1 MASGLTPYYLLQPA
15 FTGGEISAEV
25 ANRVDLDKYQFAV
38 LQAYNCLIKPH
49 GPIYRRPGMKYMA
62 RTKYSDKACILVPF
76 NGADSTDYL
85 LEIGEKYIRV
95 HKNGLYIN
103 IEVMTPYTADML
115 QDLRFVQSADTM
127 FIASGKYPVKQLARY
142 SDTDWRFADFEITDM
157 YFDESASLENYS
169 GISYTVPGSY
179 IFQPTVTGEYQI
191 DISGAGGGGGG
202 AVKYTRH
209 LEHSTRTVYV
219 GGGKGGNGERIIKTL
234 TLNKETS
241 YTITVGGGGAAGSNR
256 DIGLNYAEGSAP
268 SGSNGAS
275 SAAFDMIAKG
285 GGGGIGGARVKYYD
299 SNIESTTVKSVHG
312 ADGTSYGNGANG
324 GNGGRGATGLL
335 HPNPSG
341 PAQPTAGANGW
352 VKILYTGNKELT
364 PSGTQG
370 DITLRSNK
378 NIFASSK
385 PGAYIK
391 LKQEIASK
399 TVSTSNGT
407 TERVR
412 VGENWKVISHGTWS
426 GSFTVEKSDDGESWR
441 EYRKYTSKDD
451 YNPSESGSVTEPVFL
466 RAVCTI
472 TSGTCTVDLTAM
484 AYNAEGVVKLTEI
497 TSDSTAK
504 AHVEKELGSTDM
516 TTNFLWGAWSE
527 EFGYPQTLCFFQDR
541 LCFGGTKKQPYMV
554 WMSRTGDYGNFSVEK
569 ASGTVTDDSAVALA
583 FVSRKQFKILH
594 LIASTDLIVLTA
606 GNEWTVSG
614 SDTVTP
620 SKAVPKMQTTRGCST
635 VEPLMIGGRIVFVQG
650 RGSTVRDMAYSYET
664 DSYGGNDL
672 TLLAKHI
679 IENVQIVDSAY
690 KQEPDSTIYFV
701 RSDGTMACL
710 SYIMEQKV
718 YAWSTIETQGKIEA
732 VAAVQEGDE
741 DIIYLVVKR
750 EINGVTVR
758 NIEYLAKNPANS
770 NNPDDY
776 IMLDNAIEYRTAEKS
791 SGETEIDAAE
801 LAGEKV
807 TAIGD
812 GRMYSGLTVSQD
824 GTVTL
829 PAAVQHAFI
838 GLPYRSIVELP
849 NVEIRTGDGTMQGR
863 KKQISNCIL
872 RLSNS
877 LGGMVGPDI
886 NTMDLMNFDEQNA
899 VSDIKLFTGDK
910 YMTLPIG
917 GFNNE
922 GRVIIVTDEPYP
934 FNLMAVVREVSFG
947 G

>member
-25 ANRVDLDKYQFAV
+25 ANRVDLDKYQLAV

-127 FIASGKYPVKQLARY
+127 FIASSKYPVKQLARY

-157 YFDESASLENYS
+157 YFDESTSLENYS
-169 GISYTVPGSY
+169 GISYIVPGTY
-179 IFQPTVTGEYQI
+179 QFQPTVTGEYQI
-191 DISGAGGGGGG
+191 DIAGAGGGGGG
-202 AVKYTRH
+202 AVTWIRH
-209 LEHSTRTVYV
+209 GEHQVYNSAA
-219 GGGKGGNGERIIKTL
+219 KGGDGGSGERIIKTL
-234 TLNKETS
+234 TLTKGTS
-241 YTITVGGGGAAGSNR
+241 YTITVGGGGSGGAYAYSAGNYEDTTATSGTKGADSTACGLTGRGGGAGGAASRRYGKDGYYSNAGTQGITYGEGGGAAG
-256 DIGLNYAEGSAP
+256 
-268 SGSNGAS
+268 GAGGTR
-275 SAAFDMIAKG
+275 KG
-285 GGGGIGGARVKYYD
+285 GV
-299 SNIESTTVKSVHG
+299 
-312 ADGTSYGNGANG
+312 
-324 GNGGRGATGLL
+324 
-335 HPNPSG
+335 SG
-341 PAQPTAGANGW
+341 KAGANGW

-364 PSGTQG
+364 PSGTTG
-370 DITLRSNK
+370 DITLTSNK
-378 NIFASSK
+378 NIFTSSK

-426 GSFTVEKSDDGESWR
+426 GSFAIEKSDDGESWR

-466 RAVCTI
+466 RAICTI

-484 AYNAEGVVKLTEI
+484 AYNAEGVVKITEI

-504 AHVEKELGSTDM
+504 AHVEKELGSADM

-664 DSYGGNDL
+664 DSYDGNDL

-741 DIIYLVVKR
+741 DIIYLVVQR

-758 NIEYLAKNPANS
+758 NIEYLAKNPAKS

-776 IMLDNAIEYRTAEKS
+776 IMLDNAIEYSTAEKS

-807 TAIGD
+807 TVIGD

-849 NVEIRTGDGTMQGR
+849 NVEIKTGDGTMQGR

-910 YMTLPIG
+910 HMTLPIG

-934 FNLMAVVREVSFG
+934 FNLLAVVREVSFG

>member
-76 NGADSTDYL
+76 NGADNTDYL

-157 YFDESASLENYS
+157 YFDESTTLANYS
-169 GISYTVPGSY
+169 GISYTVPGTY
-179 IFQPTVTGEYQI
+179 QFQPTVTGEYQI
-191 DISGAGGGGGG
+191 DIAGAGGGGGG
-202 AVKYTRH
+202 GVRYSKPR
-209 LEHSTRTVYV
+209 EHGHNYYCV
-219 GGGKGGNGERIIKTL
+219 GGGTGGSGERIINTVTL
-234 TLNKETS
+234 TKGTS
-241 YTITVGGGGAAGSNR
+241 YTIIVGSGGAGGGGTGSY
-256 DIGLNYAEGSAP
+256 GTA
-268 SGSNGAS
+268 SNGGNGGNSTACGLTGRGGTGGS
-275 SAAFDMIAKG
+275 GGSRVSIDGSYESTRGVQGTTYGA
-285 GGGGIGGARVKYYD
+285 GGGGIGGVAGTKYKD
-299 SNIESTTVKSVHG
+299 NAGKAG
-312 ADGTSYGNGANG
+312 ADGWA
-324 GNGGRGATGLL
+324 
-335 HPNPSG
+335 
-341 PAQPTAGANGW
+341 
-352 VKILYTGNKELT
+352 KILYTGNKELT
-364 PSGTQG
+364 PSGTTG
-370 DITLRSNK
+370 DITLTSNK
-378 NIFASSK
+378 NIFAGSK
-385 PGAYIK
+385 AGAYIK

-426 GSFTVEKSDDGESWR
+426 GSFTIEKSDDGESWK
-441 EYRKYTSKDD
+441 EYRKYTSGND

-701 RSDGTMACL
+701 RSDGSMACL

-758 NIEYLAKNPANS
+758 NIEYLAKNPAKS

-776 IMLDNAIEYRTAEKS
+776 IMLDNAIEYSTAEKS

-807 TAIGD
+807 TVIGD
-812 GRMYSGLTVSQD
+812 GRMYSGLAVSQD

-849 NVEIRTGDGTMQGR
+849 NVEIKTGDGTMQGR

-910 YMTLPIG
+910 HMTLPIG

-922 GRVIIVTDEPYP
+922 GKVIIVTDEPYP
-934 FNLMAVVREVSFG
+934 FNLLAVVREVSFG

>member
-85 LEIGEKYIRV
+85 LELGEKYIRV

-157 YFDESASLENYS
+157 YFDESTSLENYS
-169 GISYTVPGSY
+169 GISYTVPGTY
-179 IFQPTVTGEYQI
+179 NFQPTVTGEYQI
-191 DISGAGGGGGG
+191 DIAGAGGGGGG
-202 AVKYTRH
+202 GVKYSKPR
-209 LEHSTRTVYV
+209 EHGHTYYCV
-219 GGGKGGNGERIIKTL
+219 GGGAGGNGERIIKTV
-234 TLNKETS
+234 TLDKGTS
-241 YTITVGGGGAAGSNR
+241 YTITVGSGGGGGGGTGSY
-256 DIGLNYAEGSAP
+256 GT
-268 SGSNGAS
+268 AS
-275 SAAFDMIAKG
+275 SGGNGGNSTACGFTGRGGGGGGGGSRESIDGSYENTRGLQGTTYGA
-285 GGGGIGGARVKYYD
+285 GGGGIGGVAGTKYKD
-299 SNIESTTVKSVHG
+299 NAGK
-312 ADGTSYGNGANG
+312 
-324 GNGGRGATGLL
+324 
-335 HPNPSG
+335 
-341 PAQPTAGANGW
+341 AGANGW

-370 DITLRSNK
+370 DITLTSNK
-378 NIFASSK
+378 NIFVSSK

-426 GSFTVEKSDDGESWR
+426 GSFAIEKSDDGESWK

-472 TSGTCTVDLTAM
+472 SSGTCTVDLTAM

-701 RSDGTMACL
+701 RSDGSMACL

-758 NIEYLAKNPANS
+758 NIEYLAKNPAKS

-776 IMLDNAIEYRTAEKS
+776 IMLDNAIEYSTAEKS

-807 TAIGD
+807 TVIGD

-849 NVEIRTGDGTMQGR
+849 NVEIKTGDGTMQGR

-934 FNLMAVVREVSFG
+934 FNLLAVVREVSFG

>member
-62 RTKYSDKACILVPF
+62 RTKYNDKACILVPF
-76 NGADSTDYL
+76 NGADNTDYL

-157 YFDESASLENYS
+157 YFDESATLENYS
-169 GISYTVPGSY
+169 GISYTSPGTY
-179 IFQPTVTGEYQI
+179 QFQPTVTGEYQI
-191 DISGAGGGGGG
+191 DISGGGGGGG
-202 AVKYTRH
+202 GDVTYSRH
-209 LEHSTRTVYV
+209 GEHQTYHYRIK
-219 GGGKGGNGERIIKTL
+219 GGNGGNGERIVKTL

-241 YTITVGGGGAAGSNR
+241 YKISVGGGGGKGAAKSLGYGGST
-256 DIGLNYAEGSAP
+256 GA
-268 SGSNGAS
+268 AS
-275 SAAFDMIAKG
+275 SGTDGSISTAFDFVAKG
-285 GGGGIGGARVKYYD
+285 GGGGKGAARVEYYD
-299 SNIESTTVKSVHG
+299 SDIESTTTKGVPG
-312 ADGTSYGNGANG
+312 ADGTSYGNGAA
-324 GNGGRGATGLL
+324 GGRGGQGKTGRWD
-335 HPNPSG
+335 STKYQ
-341 PAQPTAGANGW
+341 APTDGASGW
-352 VKILYTGNKELT
+352 VKIAYIGNSELT
-364 PSGTQG
+364 PSGTTG
-370 DITLRSNK
+370 DINLKSNK
-378 NIFASSK
+378 NIFATSK

-391 LKQEIASK
+391 LKQEIASA

-412 VGENWKVISHGTWS
+412 VGEIWKVISHGTWS
-426 GSFTVEKSDDGESWR
+426 GSLTIQKSEDGETWK
-441 EYRKYTSKDD
+441 EYRKYTAKDD

-472 TSGTCTVDLTAM
+472 TSGTCTADLTAM
-484 AYNAEGVVKLTEI
+484 AYNAEGVVKITEV
-497 TSDSTAK
+497 TSASTAK

-620 SKAVPKMQTTRGCST
+620 SKAVPKMQTTRGCSA

-758 NIEYLAKNPANS
+758 NIEYLAKNPAKS

-776 IMLDNAIEYRTAEKS
+776 IMLDNAIEYSTAEKS

-807 TAIGD
+807 TVIGD

-849 NVEIRTGDGTMQGR
+849 NVEIKTGDGTMQGR
-863 KKQISNCIL
+863 RKQISNCIM

-886 NTMDLMNFDEQNA
+886 NTLDLMNFDEQNA

-910 YMTLPIG
+910 HMTLPIG

-934 FNLMAVVREVSFG
+934 FNLLAVVREVSFG

>member
-25 ANRVDLDKYQFAV
+25 ANRVDLDKYQLAV

-49 GPIYRRPGMKYMA
+49 GPIYRRPGMKYMV

-103 IEVMTPYTADML
+103 IEVVTPYTADML

-142 SDTDWRFADFEITDM
+142 SDADWRFADFEITDM
-157 YFDESASLENYS
+157 YFDESTTLENYS

-179 IFQPTVTGEYQI
+179 NFQPTVTGEYQI
-191 DISGAGGGGGG
+191 DIAGAGGGGGG
-202 AVKYTRH
+202 GVKYSNPSNHGHR
-209 LEHSTRTVYV
+209 YYCV
-219 GGGKGGNGERIIKTL
+219 GGGAGGNGERIIKTV
-234 TLNKETS
+234 TLSKDTS
-241 YTITVGGGGAAGSNR
+241 YTITVGSGGGGGGGKGS
-256 DIGLNYAEGSAP
+256 
-268 SGSNGAS
+268 SGTAS
-275 SAAFDMIAKG
+275 SGGNGGNSTACGLVGRGGGGGGGGSRESSGGSYQGTKG
-285 GGGGIGGARVKYYD
+285 TQGATYGAGGGGIGGIAGTKYKD
-299 SNIESTTVKSVHG
+299 NAGKT
-312 ADGTSYGNGANG
+312 
-324 GNGGRGATGLL
+324 
-335 HPNPSG
+335 
-341 PAQPTAGANGW
+341 GANGW

-370 DITLRSNK
+370 DITLKSNK

-426 GSFTVEKSDDGESWR
+426 GSFAIEKSDDGESWK

-472 TSGTCTVDLTAM
+472 SSGTCTVDLTAM

-569 ASGTVTDDSAVALA
+569 ASGTVTDNSAVALA

-620 SKAVPKMQTTRGCST
+620 SKAVPKMQTTRGCSN

-732 VAAVQEGDE
+732 AAAVQEGDE
-741 DIIYLVVKR
+741 DIIYLVVQR
-750 EINGVTVR
+750 EINGAIVR
-758 NIEYLAKNPANS
+758 NIEYLAKNPAKS

-776 IMLDNAIEYRTAEKS
+776 IMLDNAIEYSTAEKS

-807 TAIGD
+807 AVIGD
-812 GRMYSGLTVSQD
+812 GRMYSGLTVNQD

-849 NVEIRTGDGTMQGR
+849 NVEIKTGDGTMQGR

-910 YMTLPIG
+910 HMTLPIG

-922 GRVIIVTDEPYP
+922 GRVIIVTDGPYP
-934 FNLMAVVREVSFG
+934 FNLLAVVREVSFG

>member
-76 NGADSTDYL
+76 NGADNTDYL

-103 IEVMTPYTADML
+103 IEVMTPYAADML

-157 YFDESASLENYS
+157 YFDESTTLENYS
-169 GISYTVPGSY
+169 GISYTSPGTY
-179 IFQPTVTGEYQI
+179 LFQPTVTGEYQI
-191 DISGAGGGGGG
+191 DMSGGGGGGGG
-202 AVKYTRH
+202 AAKYRKH
-209 LEHSTRTVYV
+209 SEHSSHLVYIR
-219 GGGKGGNGERIIKTL
+219 GGNGGNGERIIKTL

-241 YTITVGGGGAAGSNR
+241 YTISVGGGGAAGINASN
-256 DIGLNYAEGSAP
+256 SAP

-275 SAAFDMIAKG
+275 STAFDMIAKG
-285 GGGGIGGARVKYYD
+285 GGGGTGGSKGEP
-299 SNIESTTVKSVHG
+299 NTPGT
-312 ADGTSYGNGANG
+312 DGTSYGNGAAG
-324 GNGGRGATGLL
+324 GAGGYGKSVFG
-335 HPNPSG
+335 SSES
-341 PAQPTAGANGW
+341 QPTAGANGW

-378 NIFASSK
+378 KIFASSK

-426 GSFTVEKSDDGESWR
+426 GSFTVEKSDDGESWK

-741 DIIYLVVKR
+741 DIIYLVVQR

-758 NIEYLAKNPANS
+758 NIEYLAKNPAKS

-776 IMLDNAIEYRTAEKS
+776 IMLDNAIEYSTAEKS
-791 SGETEIDAAE
+791 SGKTEIDAAE

-807 TAIGD
+807 TVIGD

-849 NVEIRTGDGTMQGR
+849 NVEIKTGDGTMQGR

-886 NTMDLMNFDEQNA
+886 NTMDLMNFDEQNV
-899 VSDIKLFTGDK
+899 VSNIKLFTGDK

-934 FNLMAVVREVSFG
+934 FNLLAVVREVSFG

>member
-76 NGADSTDYL
+76 NGTDSTDYL

-157 YFDESASLENYS
+157 YFDESTSLENYS
-169 GISYTVPGSY
+169 GISYTVPGTY
-179 IFQPTVTGEYQI
+179 QFQPTVTGEYKI
-191 DISGAGGGGGG
+191 DIAGAGGGGGG
-202 AVKYTRH
+202 GVRYSKPSNH
-209 LEHSTRTVYV
+209 EHHYYCV
-219 GGGKGGNGERIIKTL
+219 GGGAGGNGERIIKTV
-234 TLNKETS
+234 TLSKDTS
-241 YTITVGGGGAAGSNR
+241 YTVTVGSGGAGGGGTGSY
-256 DIGLNYAEGSAP
+256 GTA
-268 SGSNGAS
+268 SNGGDGENSTACGLTGRGGTGGS
-275 SAAFDMIAKG
+275 GGSRVSIGGSYESTRGVQGTTYGA
-285 GGGGIGGARVKYYD
+285 GGGGIGGVAGTKYKD
-299 SNIESTTVKSVHG
+299 NVGKAG
-312 ADGTSYGNGANG
+312 ADGWA
-324 GNGGRGATGLL
+324 
-335 HPNPSG
+335 
-341 PAQPTAGANGW
+341 
-352 VKILYTGNKELT
+352 KILYTGNKELT
-364 PSGTQG
+364 PSGTTG
-370 DITLRSNK
+370 DITLTSNK
-378 NIFASSK
+378 NIFAGSK

-426 GSFTVEKSDDGESWR
+426 GSFAIEKSDDGESWK

-758 NIEYLAKNPANS
+758 NIEYLAKNPAKS

-776 IMLDNAIEYRTAEKS
+776 IMLDNAIEYSTAEKS

-807 TAIGD
+807 TVIGD

-824 GTVTL
+824 GAVTL

-910 YMTLPIG
+910 HMTLPIG

-934 FNLMAVVREVSFG
+934 FNLLAVVREVSFG

>member
-25 ANRVDLDKYQFAV
+25 ANRVDLDKYQLAV

-49 GPIYRRPGMKYMA
+49 GPIYRRPGMAYIS
-62 RTKYSDKACILVPF
+62 RTKHSDKKSIIVAF
-76 NGADSTDYL
+76 NGTGNEDYL
-85 LEIGEKYIRV
+85 LEIGYKYIRI
-95 HKNGLYIN
+95 HKNGVYLN
-103 IEVMTPYTADML
+103 IELITPFTESDL
-115 QDLRFVQSADTM
+115 PNLRFVQSADTM
-127 FIASGKYPVKQLARY
+127 FIASGTYPVKQLARY
-142 SDTDWRFADFEITDM
+142 SDIDWRFADFEITSM
-157 YFDESASLENYS
+157 YFDESSALESYN
-169 GISYTVPGSY
+169 GISYTSPGTY
-179 IFQPTVTGEYQI
+179 QFQPHVTGEYQI
-191 DISGAGGGGGG
+191 DMSGGGGGG
-202 AVKYTRH
+202 GGYLRGKRFA
-209 LEHSTRTVYV
+209 EHGIRYWGVP
-219 GGGKGGNGERIIKTL
+219 GGNGGNGERIVKTL
-234 TLNKETS
+234 TLRKETS
-241 YTITVGGGGAAGSNR
+241 YTISVGGGGAKGTSANIGS
-256 DIGLNYAEGSAP
+256 GSAGAA
-268 SGSNGAS
+268 SGGTDGS
-275 SAAFDMIAKG
+275 SSTAFSLVAKG
-285 GGGGIGGARVKYYD
+285 GGGGKGGARVEYYD
-299 SNIESTTVKSVHG
+299 SDIESTSVKSVPG
-312 ADGTSYGNGANG
+312 ADGTSYGNGAAG
-324 GNGGRGATGLL
+324 GQGGYKSSSYSTNYQEPTDGA
-335 HPNPSG
+335 S
-341 PAQPTAGANGW
+341 GW
-352 VKILYTGNKELT
+352 VKVAYNGNSELT
-364 PSGTQG
+364 PSGTTG

-378 NIFASSK
+378 NIFAASK
-385 PGAYIK
+385 PGCYIK
-391 LKQEIASK
+391 LKQEIPST

-412 VGENWKVISHGTWS
+412 VGENWKIISHGTWT
-426 GSFTVEKSDDGESWR
+426 GSLTIQKSEDGETWK
-441 EYRKYTSKDD
+441 EYRKYTAKDD

-466 RAVCTI
+466 RAVCAI
-472 TSGTCTVDLTAM
+472 TSGTCTADLTAM
-484 AYNAEGVVKLTEI
+484 AYNAEGVVKVTKV
-497 TSDSTAK
+497 TSASTAN

-516 TTNFLWGAWSE
+516 TTNFSWGAWSE
-527 EFGYPQTLCFFQDR
+527 EFGYPRTICFFQDR

-569 ASGTVTDDSAVALA
+569 ANGTVTDDSAVALA

-620 SKAVPKMQTTRGCST
+620 TKAVPKMQTTRGCSN

-679 IENVQIVDSAY
+679 IENVQIVDSTY

-718 YAWSTIETQGKIEA
+718 YAWSTIETRGKIEA
-732 VAAVQEGDE
+732 AVAVQEGDE
-741 DIIYLVVKR
+741 DAIYIVVKR
-750 EINGVTVR
+750 TINGQEVR
-758 NIEYLAKNPANS
+758 NIERLAKNPAKSNS
-770 NNPDDY
+770 PDDY
-776 IMLDNAIEYRTAEKS
+776 IMLDNAIEFATTEKA
-791 SGETEIDAAE
+791 GGVTEIEAPE
-801 LAGEKV
+801 LAGEEV
-807 TAIGD
+807 TVMGD
-812 GRMYSGLTVSQD
+812 GRAYSKLTVSKD
-824 GTVTL
+824 GVLTL

-838 GLPYRSIVELP
+838 GLPYKSIMELP
-849 NVEIRTGDGTMQGR
+849 NVEIKTGDGTMQGR

-910 YMTLPIG
+910 HMTLPIG

-934 FNLMAVVREVSFG
+934 FNLLAVVREVSFG

>member
-25 ANRVDLDKYQFAV
+25 ANRVDLDKYQLAV

-76 NGADSTDYL
+76 NGADNTDYL

-103 IEVMTPYTADML
+103 IEVVTPYTADML

-157 YFDESASLENYS
+157 YFDESTSLENYS
-169 GISYTVPGSY
+169 GISYTVPGTY
-179 IFQPTVTGEYQI
+179 QFQPTVTGEYQI
-191 DISGAGGGGGG
+191 DIAGAGGGGGG
-202 AVKYTRH
+202 GVRYSKPSNHGHHY
-209 LEHSTRTVYV
+209 YCV
-219 GGGKGGNGERIIKTL
+219 GGGAGGNGERIIKTV
-234 TLNKETS
+234 TLSKDTS
-241 YTITVGGGGAAGSNR
+241 YTVTVGSGGAGGSGKGSYGTAFSGGNGGNSTACGLVGRGGGGGGGGSR
-256 DIGLNYAEGSAP
+256 ESSGGSYQ
-268 SGSNGAS
+268 GTKGTQGATYG
-275 SAAFDMIAKG
+275 A
-285 GGGGIGGARVKYYD
+285 GGGGIGGIAGTKYKDD
-299 SNIESTTVKSVHG
+299 SGK
-312 ADGTSYGNGANG
+312 
-324 GNGGRGATGLL
+324 
-335 HPNPSG
+335 
-341 PAQPTAGANGW
+341 AGANGW

-370 DITLRSNK
+370 DITLTSNK

-426 GSFTVEKSDDGESWR
+426 GSFAIEKSDDGESWK

-472 TSGTCTVDLTAM
+472 SSGTCTVDLTAM

-504 AHVEKELGSTDM
+504 AHVEKELGSTDV

-620 SKAVPKMQTTRGCST
+620 SKAVPKMQTTRGCSN

-758 NIEYLAKNPANS
+758 NIEYLAKNPAKS

-776 IMLDNAIEYRTAEKS
+776 IMLDNAIEYSTAEKS

-807 TAIGD
+807 TVIGD

-849 NVEIRTGDGTMQGR
+849 NVEIKTGDGTMQGR

-910 YMTLPIG
+910 HMTLPIG

-934 FNLMAVVREVSFG
+934 FNLLAVVREVSFG

>member
-25 ANRVDLDKYQFAV
+25 ANRVDLDKYQLAV

-49 GPIYRRPGMKYMA
+49 GPIYRRPGMKYMV

-115 QDLRFVQSADTM
+115 QDLRFVQSADIM

-142 SDTDWRFADFEITDM
+142 SDADWRFADFEITDM
-157 YFDESASLENYS
+157 YFDESTSLENYS
-169 GISYTVPGSY
+169 GISYTVPGTY
-179 IFQPTVTGEYQI
+179 NFQPTVTGEYQI
-191 DISGAGGGGGG
+191 DIAGAGGGGGG
-202 AVKYTRH
+202 GVKYSKPR
-209 LEHSTRTVYV
+209 EHGYSRYCV
-219 GGGKGGNGERIIKTL
+219 GGGAGGNGERIIKTV
-234 TLNKETS
+234 TLSKDTS
-241 YTITVGGGGAAGSNR
+241 YTVTVGSGGAGGSGKGDYGTASSGGNGGNSTACGLIGRGGTGGGGGSR
-256 DIGLNYAEGSAP
+256 EAIDGNYQNTKGTQ
-268 SGSNGAS
+268 GATYG
-275 SAAFDMIAKG
+275 A
-285 GGGGIGGARVKYYD
+285 GGGGIGGIAG
-299 SNIESTTVKSVHG
+299 TTYKDNAG
-312 ADGTSYGNGANG
+312 K
-324 GNGGRGATGLL
+324 
-335 HPNPSG
+335 
-341 PAQPTAGANGW
+341 AGANGW
-352 VKILYTGNKELT
+352 VKILYAGNKELT

-370 DITLRSNK
+370 DITLTSNK

-385 PGAYIK
+385 PGTYIK

-426 GSFTVEKSDDGESWR
+426 GSFAIEKSDDGESWK

-516 TTNFLWGAWSE
+516 TTNFLWGVWSE

-701 RSDGTMACL
+701 RSDGSMACL

-741 DIIYLVVKR
+741 DIIYLVVQR

-758 NIEYLAKNPANS
+758 NIEYLAKNPAKS

-776 IMLDNAIEYRTAEKS
+776 IMLDNAIEYSTAEKS

-807 TAIGD
+807 TVIGD

-849 NVEIRTGDGTMQGR
+849 NVEIKTGDGTMQGR

-910 YMTLPIG
+910 HMTLPIG

-934 FNLMAVVREVSFG
+934 FNLLAVVREVSFG

>member
-103 IEVMTPYTADML
+103 IEVVTPYTADML

-142 SDTDWRFADFEITDM
+142 SDADWRFADFEITDM
-157 YFDESASLENYS
+157 YFDESTTLENYS

-179 IFQPTVTGEYQI
+179 NFQPTVTGEYQI
-191 DISGAGGGGGG
+191 DIAGAGGGGGG
-202 AVKYTRH
+202 
-209 LEHSTRTVYV
+209 
-219 GGGKGGNGERIIKTL
+219 GGSRESSGGSYQGTKGTQ
-234 TLNKETS
+234 
-241 YTITVGGGGAAGSNR
+241 GAT
-256 DIGLNYAEGSAP
+256 Y
-268 SGSNGAS
+268 GA
-275 SAAFDMIAKG
+275 
-285 GGGGIGGARVKYYD
+285 GGGGIGGIAGTKYKD
-299 SNIESTTVKSVHG
+299 NAGKT
-312 ADGTSYGNGANG
+312 
-324 GNGGRGATGLL
+324 
-335 HPNPSG
+335 
-341 PAQPTAGANGW
+341 GANGW

-370 DITLRSNK
+370 DITLTSNK

-426 GSFTVEKSDDGESWR
+426 GSFAIEKSDDGESWK

-472 TSGTCTVDLTAM
+472 SSGTCTVDLTAM

-620 SKAVPKMQTTRGCST
+620 SKAVPKMQTTRGCSA

-690 KQEPDSTIYFV
+690 KQELDSTIYFV
-701 RSDGTMACL
+701 RSDGSMACL

-741 DIIYLVVKR
+741 DIIYLVVQR

-758 NIEYLAKNPANS
+758 NIEYLAKNPAKS

-776 IMLDNAIEYRTAEKS
+776 IMLDNAIEYSTAEKS

-807 TAIGD
+807 TVIGD
-812 GRMYSGLTVSQD
+812 GRMYSGLTVSKD

-829 PAAVQHAFI
+829 PAAVKHAFI

-849 NVEIRTGDGTMQGR
+849 NVEIKTGAGTMQGR

-934 FNLMAVVREVSFG
+934 FNLLAVVREVSFG

>member
-25 ANRVDLDKYQFAV
+25 ANRVDLDKYQLAV

-49 GPIYRRPGMKYMA
+49 GPIYRRPGMKYMV

-103 IEVMTPYTADML
+103 IEVMTPYAADML

-142 SDTDWRFADFEITDM
+142 SETDWRFSDFEITDM
-157 YFDESASLENYS
+157 YFDESNSLENYS
-169 GISYTVPGSY
+169 GISYTSPGTY
-179 IFQPTVTGEYQI
+179 LFQPTVTGEYQI
-191 DISGAGGGGGG
+191 DIAGGGGGG
-202 AVKYTRH
+202 GGAAKYRKKMG
-209 LEHSTRTVYV
+209 EHSVYIN
-219 GGGKGGNGERIIKTL
+219 GGNGGNGGRIIKTL

-241 YTITVGGGGAAGSNR
+241 YTITVGSGGAAGSNAS
-256 DIGLNYAEGSAP
+256 NSAP
-268 SGSNGAS
+268 SGSNGVS
-275 SAAFDMIAKG
+275 STAFDMIAKG
-285 GGGGIGGARVKYYD
+285 GDGGTGGRKGEP
-299 SNIESTTVKSVHG
+299 NTPGT
-312 ADGTSYGNGANG
+312 DGTSYGNGANG
-324 GNGGRGATGLL
+324 GAGGYGKSLFGSSET
-335 HPNPSG
+335 
-341 PAQPTAGANGW
+341 QPTAGANGW
-352 VKILYTGNKELT
+352 VKILYAGNKELT

-370 DITLRSNK
+370 DITLTSNK
-378 NIFASSK
+378 NIFVSSK
-385 PGAYIK
+385 PGACIK

-426 GSFTVEKSDDGESWR
+426 GSFAIEKSDDGESWK

-472 TSGTCTVDLTAM
+472 SSGTCTVDLTAM

-741 DIIYLVVKR
+741 DIIYLVVQR

-758 NIEYLAKNPANS
+758 NIEYLAKNPAKS

-776 IMLDNAIEYRTAEKS
+776 IMLDNAIEYSTAEKS

-807 TAIGD
+807 TVIGD

-849 NVEIRTGDGTMQGR
+849 NVEIKTGDGTMQGR

-886 NTMDLMNFDEQNA
+886 NTMDLMNFDEQDA

-910 YMTLPIG
+910 HMTLPIG

-934 FNLMAVVREVSFG
+934 FNLLAVVREVSFG

>member
-25 ANRVDLDKYQFAV
+25 ANRVDLDKYQLAV

-62 RTKYSDKACILVPF
+62 RTKYNDKACILVPF
-76 NGADSTDYL
+76 NGADNTDYL

-157 YFDESASLENYS
+157 YFDESTTLENYS

-179 IFQPTVTGEYQI
+179 NFQPTVTGEYQI
-191 DISGAGGGGGG
+191 DIAGAGGGGGG
-202 AVKYTRH
+202 AVTWSRH
-209 LEHSTRTVYV
+209 GAHKVYNYAA
-219 GGGKGGNGERIIKTL
+219 KGGDGGSGERIIKTL
-234 TLNKETS
+234 TLTKGTS
-241 YTITVGGGGAAGSNR
+241 YTITVGSGGGGGAYAHSADNYEDTTATSGTKGADSTACGLTGRGGGAGGAASRMYGKDGYYSNVGTQGVIYGAGGGAAG
-256 DIGLNYAEGSAP
+256 
-268 SGSNGAS
+268 GA
-275 SAAFDMIAKG
+275 
-285 GGGGIGGARVKYYD
+285 GGIKG
-299 SNIESTTVKSVHG
+299 SP
-312 ADGTSYGNGANG
+312 NGK
-324 GNGGRGATGLL
+324 
-335 HPNPSG
+335 
-341 PAQPTAGANGW
+341 AGANGW

-370 DITLRSNK
+370 DITLTSNK

-399 TVSTSNGT
+399 TVSASNGT

-412 VGENWKVISHGTWS
+412 VGENWKVISHGTWE
-426 GSFTVEKSDDGESWR
+426 GSFTIEKSDDGESWK
-441 EYRKYTSKDD
+441 EYRKYTSKSD

-758 NIEYLAKNPANS
+758 NIEYLAKNPAKS

-776 IMLDNAIEYRTAEKS
+776 IMLDNAIEYSTAEKS

-801 LAGEKV
+801 LTGEKV
-807 TAIGD
+807 TVIGD

-899 VSDIKLFTGDK
+899 VSDVKLFTGDK
-910 YMTLPIG
+910 HMTLPIG

-934 FNLMAVVREVSFG
+934 FNLLAVVREVSFG

>member
-62 RTKYSDKACILVPF
+62 RTKYNDKACILVPF

-157 YFDESASLENYS
+157 YFDEQNSLESYS
-169 GISYTVPGSY
+169 GISYTSPGTY
-179 IFQPTVTGEYQI
+179 QFQPTVTGEYQI
-191 DISGAGGGGGG
+191 DISGGGGGGGG
-202 AVKYTRH
+202 AAKYRVKSG
-209 LEHSTRTVYV
+209 EHSSRLIYIT
-219 GGGKGGNGERIIKTL
+219 GGKGGNGERIIKTL

-241 YTITVGGGGAAGSNR
+241 YTISVGGGGAAGSN
-256 DIGLNYAEGSAP
+256 GGNSAP

-275 SAAFDMIAKG
+275 SAAFGMIAKG
-285 GGGGIGGARVKYYD
+285 GGGGTGGRKGEP
-299 SNIESTTVKSVHG
+299 NTP
-312 ADGTSYGNGANG
+312 DGTSYGNGANG
-324 GNGGRGATGLL
+324 GAGGYGKSFLGSSET
-335 HPNPSG
+335 
-341 PAQPTAGANGW
+341 QPTAGANGW

-370 DITLRSNK
+370 DITLTSNK

-385 PGAYIK
+385 PGTYIK

-426 GSFTVEKSDDGESWR
+426 GSFAIEKSDDGESWK

-472 TSGTCTVDLTAM
+472 SSGTCTVDLTAM

-497 TSDSTAK
+497 ASDSTAK

-569 ASGTVTDDSAVALA
+569 ASGNVTDDSAVALA

-758 NIEYLAKNPANS
+758 NIEYLAKNPAKS

-776 IMLDNAIEYRTAEKS
+776 IMLDNAIEYSTAEKS

-807 TAIGD
+807 TVIGD

-849 NVEIRTGDGTMQGR
+849 NVEIKTGDGTMQGR

-934 FNLMAVVREVSFG
+934 FNLLAVVREVSFG

>member
-25 ANRVDLDKYQFAV
+25 ANRVDLDKYQLAV

-76 NGADSTDYL
+76 NGADNTDYL

-103 IEVMTPYTADML
+103 IEVVTPYTADML

-157 YFDESASLENYS
+157 YFDESTSLESYS
-169 GISYTVPGSY
+169 GISYTAPGSY
-179 IFQPTVTGEYQI
+179 TFQPTVTGEYQI
-191 DISGAGGGGGG
+191 DISGGGGGGGG
-202 AVKYTRH
+202 AAKYRVKSG
-209 LEHSTRTVYV
+209 EHSSHLISIK
-219 GGGKGGNGERIIKTL
+219 GGNGGNGERIIKTL

-241 YTITVGGGGAAGSNR
+241 YTISVGGGGAAGSN
-256 DIGLNYAEGSAP
+256 GGNSAP

-275 SAAFDMIAKG
+275 STAFDMIAKG
-285 GGGGIGGARVKYYD
+285 GGGGTGGRKGEP
-299 SNIESTTVKSVHG
+299 NTP
-312 ADGTSYGNGANG
+312 DGTSYGNGANG
-324 GNGGRGATGLL
+324 GAGGYGKSFLGSSET
-335 HPNPSG
+335 
-341 PAQPTAGANGW
+341 QPTAGANGW

-370 DITLRSNK
+370 DITLTSNK

-426 GSFTVEKSDDGESWR
+426 GSFAIEKSDDGESWK
-441 EYRKYTSKDD
+441 EYRKYTSKSD

-472 TSGTCTVDLTAM
+472 SSGTCTVDLTAM

-758 NIEYLAKNPANS
+758 NIEYLAKNPAKS

-776 IMLDNAIEYRTAEKS
+776 IMLDNAIEYSTAEKS
-791 SGETEIDAAE
+791 SGATEIDVAE
-801 LAGEKV
+801 LVGEKV
-807 TAIGD
+807 AVIGD
-812 GRMYSGLTVSQD
+812 GRVYSGLTVSQD

-849 NVEIRTGDGTMQGR
+849 NVEIKTGDGTMQGR

-934 FNLMAVVREVSFG
+934 FNLLAVVREVSFG

>member
-25 ANRVDLDKYQFAV
+25 ANRVDLDKYQLAV

-49 GPIYRRPGMKYMA
+49 GPIYRRPGMKYMV

-115 QDLRFVQSADTM
+115 QDLRFVQSADIM

-157 YFDESASLENYS
+157 YFDESNSLESYS
-169 GISYTVPGSY
+169 GISYTSPGTY
-179 IFQPTVTGEYQI
+179 LFQPTVTGEYQI
-191 DISGAGGGGGG
+191 DIAGGGGGG
-202 AVKYTRH
+202 GGAAKYRKKMG
-209 LEHSTRTVYV
+209 EHSSRTVYIN
-219 GGGKGGNGERIIKTL
+219 GGNGGNGGRIIKTL

-241 YTITVGGGGAAGSNR
+241 YTITVGSGGAAGSNAS
-256 DIGLNYAEGSAP
+256 NSAP
-268 SGSNGAS
+268 SGSNGVS
-275 SAAFDMIAKG
+275 STAFDMIAKG
-285 GGGGIGGARVKYYD
+285 GDGGTGGRKGEP
-299 SNIESTTVKSVHG
+299 NTPGT
-312 ADGTSYGNGANG
+312 DGTSYGNGANG
-324 GNGGRGATGLL
+324 GAGGYGKSLFDGSET
-335 HPNPSG
+335 
-341 PAQPTAGANGW
+341 QPTAGANGW
-352 VKILYTGNKELT
+352 VKILYAGNKELT

-370 DITLRSNK
+370 NITLKSNK
-378 NIFASSK
+378 NIFANSK

-426 GSFTVEKSDDGESWR
+426 GSFTVEKSDDGESWK

-679 IENVQIVDSAY
+679 IENIQIVDSAY

-758 NIEYLAKNPANS
+758 NIEYLAKNPAKS

-776 IMLDNAIEYRTAEKS
+776 IMLDNAIEYSTAEKS

-807 TAIGD
+807 TVIGD

-838 GLPYRSIVELP
+838 GLSYRSIVELP
-849 NVEIRTGDGTMQGR
+849 NVEIKTGDGTMQGR
-863 KKQISNCIL
+863 RKQISNCIM

-886 NTMDLMNFDEQNA
+886 NTLDLMNFDEQNA

-910 YMTLPIG
+910 HMTLPIG

-934 FNLMAVVREVSFG
+934 FNLLAVVREVSFG

>member
-25 ANRVDLDKYQFAV
+25 ANRVDLDKYQLAV

-103 IEVMTPYTADML
+103 IEVVTPYTADML

-157 YFDESASLENYS
+157 YFDESTSLENYS
-169 GISYTVPGSY
+169 GISYTVPGTY
-179 IFQPTVTGEYQI
+179 QFQPTVTGEYQI
-191 DISGAGGGGGG
+191 DIAGAGGGGGG
-202 AVKYTRH
+202 GVKYSKPSNH
-209 LEHSTRTVYV
+209 GHHYYCV
-219 GGGKGGNGERIIKTL
+219 GGGAGGNGERIIKTV
-234 TLNKETS
+234 TLSKGTS
-241 YTITVGGGGAAGSNR
+241 YTITVGSGGGGGGGKGSY
-256 DIGLNYAEGSAP
+256 GT
-268 SGSNGAS
+268 AS
-275 SAAFDMIAKG
+275 SGGNGGNSTACGLVGRGGGGGGGGSRESSGGSYQSTKG
-285 GGGGIGGARVKYYD
+285 TQGTTYGAGGGGIGGVAGTKYND
-299 SNIESTTVKSVHG
+299 N
-312 ADGTSYGNGANG
+312 
-324 GNGGRGATGLL
+324 
-335 HPNPSG
+335 SG
-341 PAQPTAGANGW
+341 KAGANGW

-364 PSGTQG
+364 PSGTTG
-370 DITLRSNK
+370 DITLTSNK
-378 NIFASSK
+378 NIFVSSK
-385 PGAYIK
+385 PGACIK

-407 TERVR
+407 TARVR

-426 GSFTVEKSDDGESWR
+426 GSFAIEKSDDGESWK

-466 RAVCTI
+466 RAVCAI

-497 TSDSTAK
+497 ASGSTAK

-620 SKAVPKMQTTRGCST
+620 SKAVPKMQTTRGCSN

-701 RSDGTMACL
+701 RSDGSMACL

-741 DIIYLVVKR
+741 DIIYLVVQR

-758 NIEYLAKNPANS
+758 NIEYLAKNPAKS

-776 IMLDNAIEYRTAEKS
+776 IMLDNAIEYSTAEKS

-807 TAIGD
+807 TVIGD

-849 NVEIRTGDGTMQGR
+849 NVEIKTGDGTMQGR

-886 NTMDLMNFDEQNA
+886 NTMDLMNFDEQNV
-899 VSDIKLFTGDK
+899 VSNIKLFTGDK

-934 FNLMAVVREVSFG
+934 FNLLAVVREVSFG

>member
-25 ANRVDLDKYQFAV
+25 ANRVDLDKYQLAV

-49 GPIYRRPGMKYMA
+49 GPIYRRPGMKYMV

-103 IEVMTPYTADML
+103 IEVMTPYAADML

-157 YFDESASLENYS
+157 YFDESTSLENYS

-179 IFQPTVTGEYQI
+179 TFQPTVTGEYQI
-191 DISGAGGGGGG
+191 DIAGGGGGG
-202 AVKYTRH
+202 GGAAKYRKKMG
-209 LEHSTRTVYV
+209 EHSSRTVYIN
-219 GGGKGGNGERIIKTL
+219 GGNGGNGGRIIKTL

-241 YTITVGGGGAAGSNR
+241 YTITVGSGGAAGSNAS
-256 DIGLNYAEGSAP
+256 NSAP
-268 SGSNGAS
+268 SGSNGVS
-275 SAAFDMIAKG
+275 STAFDMIAKG
-285 GGGGIGGARVKYYD
+285 GDGGTGGRKGEP
-299 SNIESTTVKSVHG
+299 NTPGT
-312 ADGTSYGNGANG
+312 DGTSYGNGANG
-324 GNGGRGATGLL
+324 GAGGYGKSLFGSSET
-335 HPNPSG
+335 
-341 PAQPTAGANGW
+341 QPTAGANGW
-352 VKILYTGNKELT
+352 VKILYAGNKELT

-370 DITLRSNK
+370 DITLTSNK
-378 NIFASSK
+378 NIFVSSK
-385 PGAYIK
+385 PGACIK

-426 GSFTVEKSDDGESWR
+426 GSFAIEKSDDGESWK

-472 TSGTCTVDLTAM
+472 SSGTCTVDLTAM
-484 AYNAEGVVKLTEI
+484 AYNAEGVVKLTKI

-741 DIIYLVVKR
+741 DIIYLVVQR

-758 NIEYLAKNPANS
+758 NIEYLAKNPAKS

-776 IMLDNAIEYRTAEKS
+776 IMLDNAIEYSTAEKS

-807 TAIGD
+807 TVIGD

-849 NVEIRTGDGTMQGR
+849 NVEIKTGDGTMQGR

-886 NTMDLMNFDEQNA
+886 NTMDLMNFDEQDA

-910 YMTLPIG
+910 HMTLPIG

-934 FNLMAVVREVSFG
+934 FNLLAVVREVSFG

>member
-76 NGADSTDYL
+76 NGADNTDYL

-103 IEVMTPYTADML
+103 IEVVTPYTADML

-157 YFDESASLENYS
+157 YFDESTSLENYS
-169 GISYTVPGSY
+169 GISYTVPGTY
-179 IFQPTVTGEYQI
+179 QFQPTVTGEYQI
-191 DISGAGGGGGG
+191 DIAGAGGGGGG
-202 AVKYTRH
+202 GVRYSQPANHGHHY
-209 LEHSTRTVYV
+209 YCV
-219 GGGKGGNGERIIKTL
+219 GGGAGGNGERIIKTV
-234 TLNKETS
+234 TLSKDTS
-241 YTITVGGGGAAGSNR
+241 YTVTVGSGGAGGGGTGSY
-256 DIGLNYAEGSAP
+256 GTA
-268 SGSNGAS
+268 SNGGDGENSTACGLTGRGGTGGS
-275 SAAFDMIAKG
+275 GGSRVSIDGSYESIRGVQGTTYGA
-285 GGGGIGGARVKYYD
+285 GGGGIGGVAGTEYKD
-299 SNIESTTVKSVHG
+299 NAGKAG
-312 ADGTSYGNGANG
+312 ADGWA
-324 GNGGRGATGLL
+324 
-335 HPNPSG
+335 
-341 PAQPTAGANGW
+341 
-352 VKILYTGNKELT
+352 KILYTGNKELT
-364 PSGTQG
+364 PSGTTG
-370 DITLRSNK
+370 DITLTSNK
-378 NIFASSK
+378 NIFAGSK

-391 LKQEIASK
+391 LRQEIASK

-426 GSFTVEKSDDGESWR
+426 GSFTIEKSDDGESWK
-441 EYRKYTSKDD
+441 EYRKYTSGND

-594 LIASTDLIVLTA
+594 LIASPDLIILTA

-701 RSDGTMACL
+701 RSDGSMACL

-741 DIIYLVVKR
+741 DIIYLVVQR

-758 NIEYLAKNPANS
+758 NIEYLAKNPAKS

-776 IMLDNAIEYRTAEKS
+776 IMLDNAIEYSTAEKS

-807 TAIGD
+807 TVIGD

-849 NVEIRTGDGTMQGR
+849 NVEIKTGDGTMQGR

-899 VSDIKLFTGDK
+899 VSDVKLFTGDK

-934 FNLMAVVREVSFG
+934 FNLLAVVREVSFG

>member
-1 MASGLTPYYLLQPA
+1 MASGLTPYYLLQTA

-25 ANRVDLDKYQFAV
+25 ANRVDLDKYQLAV

-49 GPIYRRPGMKYMA
+49 GPIYRRPGMKYMV

-103 IEVMTPYTADML
+103 IEVMTPYAADML

-142 SDTDWRFADFEITDM
+142 SETDWRFSDFEITDM
-157 YFDESASLENYS
+157 YFDESNSLENYS
-169 GISYTVPGSY
+169 GISYTSPGTY
-179 IFQPTVTGEYQI
+179 LFQPTVTGEYQI
-191 DISGAGGGGGG
+191 DIAGGGGGG
-202 AVKYTRH
+202 GGAAKYRKKMG
-209 LEHSTRTVYV
+209 EHSSRTVYIN
-219 GGGKGGNGERIIKTL
+219 GGNGGNGGRIIKTL

-241 YTITVGGGGAAGSNR
+241 YTITVGSGGAAGSNAS
-256 DIGLNYAEGSAP
+256 NSAP
-268 SGSNGAS
+268 SGSNGVS
-275 SAAFDMIAKG
+275 STAFDMIAKG
-285 GGGGIGGARVKYYD
+285 GDGGTGGRKGEP
-299 SNIESTTVKSVHG
+299 NTPGT
-312 ADGTSYGNGANG
+312 DGTSYGNGANG
-324 GNGGRGATGLL
+324 GAGGYGKSLFGSSET
-335 HPNPSG
+335 
-341 PAQPTAGANGW
+341 QPTAGANGW
-352 VKILYTGNKELT
+352 VKILYAGNKELT

-370 DITLRSNK
+370 DITLTSNK
-378 NIFASSK
+378 NIFVSSK
-385 PGAYIK
+385 PGACIK

-426 GSFTVEKSDDGESWR
+426 GSFAIEKSDDGESWK

-472 TSGTCTVDLTAM
+472 SSGTCTVDLTAM

-741 DIIYLVVKR
+741 DIIYLVVQR

-758 NIEYLAKNPANS
+758 NIEYLAKNPAKS

-776 IMLDNAIEYRTAEKS
+776 IMLDNAIEYSTAEKS

-807 TAIGD
+807 TVIGD

-849 NVEIRTGDGTMQGR
+849 NVEIKTGDGTMQGR

-886 NTMDLMNFDEQNA
+886 NTMDLMNFDEQDA

-910 YMTLPIG
+910 HMTLPIG

-934 FNLMAVVREVSFG
+934 FNLLAVVREVSFG

>member
-25 ANRVDLDKYQFAV
+25 ANRVDLDKYQLAV

-157 YFDESASLENYS
+157 YFDESTSLENYS
-169 GISYTVPGSY
+169 GISYTVPGTY
-179 IFQPTVTGEYQI
+179 QFQPTVTGEYQI
-191 DISGAGGGGGG
+191 DIAGAGGGGGG
-202 AVKYTRH
+202 GVRYSKPR
-209 LEHSTRTVYV
+209 EHGHTYYCV
-219 GGGKGGNGERIIKTL
+219 GGGTGGSGERIINTVTL
-234 TLNKETS
+234 TKGTS
-241 YTITVGGGGAAGSNR
+241 YTIIVGSGGAGGGGTGSY
-256 DIGLNYAEGSAP
+256 GTA
-268 SGSNGAS
+268 SNGGDGENSTACGLTGRGGTGGS
-275 SAAFDMIAKG
+275 GGSRVSIDGSYENTRGVQGTTYGA
-285 GGGGIGGARVKYYD
+285 GGGGIGGVAGTKYKD
-299 SNIESTTVKSVHG
+299 NAGKAG
-312 ADGTSYGNGANG
+312 ADGWA
-324 GNGGRGATGLL
+324 
-335 HPNPSG
+335 
-341 PAQPTAGANGW
+341 
-352 VKILYTGNKELT
+352 KILYTGNKELT
-364 PSGTQG
+364 PSGTTG
-370 DITLRSNK
+370 DITLTSNK
-378 NIFASSK
+378 NIFAGSK
-385 PGAYIK
+385 AGAYIK

-426 GSFTVEKSDDGESWR
+426 GSFTIEKSDDGESWK
-441 EYRKYTSKDD
+441 EYRKYTSGND

-690 KQEPDSTIYFV
+690 KQEPDSTIYFA

-741 DIIYLVVKR
+741 DIIYLVVQR

-758 NIEYLAKNPANS
+758 NIEYLAKNPAKS

-776 IMLDNAIEYRTAEKS
+776 IMLDNAIEYSTAEKS

-807 TAIGD
+807 TVIGD

-824 GTVTL
+824 GAVTL

-849 NVEIRTGDGTMQGR
+849 NVEIKTGDGTMQGR

-910 YMTLPIG
+910 YMTLPVG

-934 FNLMAVVREVSFG
+934 FNLLAVVREVSFG

>member
-85 LEIGEKYIRV
+85 LELGEKYIRV

-157 YFDESASLENYS
+157 YFDESTTLENYS
-169 GISYTVPGSY
+169 GISYTVPGTY
-179 IFQPTVTGEYQI
+179 QFQPTVTGEYQI
-191 DISGAGGGGGG
+191 DIAGAGGGGGG
-202 AVKYTRH
+202 GVRYSKPR
-209 LEHSTRTVYV
+209 EHGHTYYCV
-219 GGGKGGNGERIIKTL
+219 GGGTGGSGERIINTVTL
-234 TLNKETS
+234 TKGTS
-241 YTITVGGGGAAGSNR
+241 YTIIVGSGGAGGGGTGSY
-256 DIGLNYAEGSAP
+256 GTA
-268 SGSNGAS
+268 SNGGDGENSTACGLTGRGGTGGS
-275 SAAFDMIAKG
+275 GGSRVSIDGSYENTRGVQGTTYGA
-285 GGGGIGGARVKYYD
+285 GGGGIGGVAGTKYKD
-299 SNIESTTVKSVHG
+299 NAGKAG
-312 ADGTSYGNGANG
+312 ADGWA
-324 GNGGRGATGLL
+324 
-335 HPNPSG
+335 
-341 PAQPTAGANGW
+341 
-352 VKILYTGNKELT
+352 KILYTGNKELT
-364 PSGTQG
+364 PSGTTG
-370 DITLRSNK
+370 DITLTSNK
-378 NIFASSK
+378 NIFTSSK

-426 GSFTVEKSDDGESWR
+426 GSFTIEKSDDGESWK

-472 TSGTCTVDLTAM
+472 SSGTCTVDLTAM

-701 RSDGTMACL
+701 RSDGSMACL

-741 DIIYLVVKR
+741 DIIYLVVQR

-758 NIEYLAKNPANS
+758 NIEYLAKNPAKS

-776 IMLDNAIEYRTAEKS
+776 IMLDNAIEYSTAEKS

-807 TAIGD
+807 TVIGD

-849 NVEIRTGDGTMQGR
+849 NVEIKTGDGTMQGR

-910 YMTLPIG
+910 HMTLPIG

-934 FNLMAVVREVSFG
+934 FNLLAVVREVSFG

>member
-25 ANRVDLDKYQFAV
+25 ANRVDLDKYQLAV

-76 NGADSTDYL
+76 NGADNTDYL

-103 IEVMTPYTADML
+103 IEVVTPYTADML

-157 YFDESASLENYS
+157 YFDESTSLESYS
-169 GISYTVPGSY
+169 GISYTAPGSY
-179 IFQPTVTGEYQI
+179 TFQPTVTGEYQI
-191 DISGAGGGGGG
+191 DISGGGGGGGG
-202 AVKYTRH
+202 AAEYRVKSG
-209 LEHSTRTVYV
+209 EHSSRLIYIK
-219 GGGKGGNGERIIKTL
+219 GGNGGNGERIIKTL

-241 YTITVGGGGAAGSNR
+241 YTISVGGGGAAGSN
-256 DIGLNYAEGSAP
+256 GGNSAP

-275 SAAFDMIAKG
+275 STAFDMIAKG
-285 GGGGIGGARVKYYD
+285 GGGGTGGRKGEP
-299 SNIESTTVKSVHG
+299 NTP
-312 ADGTSYGNGANG
+312 DGTSYGNGANG
-324 GNGGRGATGLL
+324 GAGGYGKSFLGSSET
-335 HPNPSG
+335 
-341 PAQPTAGANGW
+341 QPTAGANGW

-370 DITLRSNK
+370 DITLTSNK

-426 GSFTVEKSDDGESWR
+426 GSFAIEKSDDGESWK
-441 EYRKYTSKDD
+441 EYRKYTSKSD

-472 TSGTCTVDLTAM
+472 SSGTCTVDLTAM

-758 NIEYLAKNPANS
+758 NIEYLAKNPAKS

-776 IMLDNAIEYRTAEKS
+776 IMLDNAIEYSTAEKS
-791 SGETEIDAAE
+791 SGATEIDVAE
-801 LAGEKV
+801 LVGEKV
-807 TAIGD
+807 AVIGD
-812 GRMYSGLTVSQD
+812 GRVYSGLTVSQD

-838 GLPYRSIVELP
+838 GLSYRSIVELP
-849 NVEIRTGDGTMQGR
+849 NVEIKTGDGTMQGR
-863 KKQISNCIL
+863 RKQISNCIM

-886 NTMDLMNFDEQNA
+886 NTLDLMNFDEQNA

-910 YMTLPIG
+910 HMTLPIG

-934 FNLMAVVREVSFG
+934 FNLLAVVREVSFG

>member
-25 ANRVDLDKYQFAV
+25 ANRVDLDKYQLAV

-157 YFDESASLENYS
+157 YFDESNSLESYS
-169 GISYTVPGSY
+169 GISYTSPGTY
-179 IFQPTVTGEYQI
+179 LFQPTVTGEYQI
-191 DISGAGGGGGG
+191 DIAGGGGGG
-202 AVKYTRH
+202 GGAAKYRKKMG
-209 LEHSTRTVYV
+209 EHSSRTVYIN
-219 GGGKGGNGERIIKTL
+219 GGNGGNGGRIIKTL

-241 YTITVGGGGAAGSNR
+241 YTITVGSGGAAGSNAS
-256 DIGLNYAEGSAP
+256 NSAP
-268 SGSNGAS
+268 SGSNGVS
-275 SAAFDMIAKG
+275 STAFDMIAKG
-285 GGGGIGGARVKYYD
+285 GDGGTGGRKGEP
-299 SNIESTTVKSVHG
+299 NTPGT
-312 ADGTSYGNGANG
+312 DGTSYGNGANG
-324 GNGGRGATGLL
+324 GAGGYGKSLFGSSET
-335 HPNPSG
+335 
-341 PAQPTAGANGW
+341 QPTAGANGW
-352 VKILYTGNKELT
+352 VKILYAGNKELT

-370 DITLRSNK
+370 NITLKSNK
-378 NIFASSK
+378 NIFANSK

-426 GSFTVEKSDDGESWR
+426 GSFTVEKSDDGESWK

-679 IENVQIVDSAY
+679 IENIQIVDSAY

-758 NIEYLAKNPANS
+758 NIEYLAKNPAKS

-776 IMLDNAIEYRTAEKS
+776 IMLDNAIEYSTAEKS

-807 TAIGD
+807 TVIGD

-838 GLPYRSIVELP
+838 GLSYRSIVELP
-849 NVEIRTGDGTMQGR
+849 NVEIKTGDGTMQGR
-863 KKQISNCIL
+863 RKQISNCIM

-886 NTMDLMNFDEQNA
+886 NTLDLMNFDEQNA

-910 YMTLPIG
+910 HMTLPIG

-934 FNLMAVVREVSFG
+934 FNLLAVVREVSFG

>member
-25 ANRVDLDKYQFAV
+25 ANRVDLDKYQLAV

-103 IEVMTPYTADML
+103 IEVMTPYAADML

-157 YFDESASLENYS
+157 YFDESTSLENYS
-169 GISYTVPGSY
+169 GISYTAPGTY
-179 IFQPTVTGEYQI
+179 QFQPTVTGEYQI
-191 DISGAGGGGGG
+191 DIAGAGGGGGG
-202 AVKYTRH
+202 GVRYSKPGNHGHHY
-209 LEHSTRTVYV
+209 YCV
-219 GGGKGGNGERIIKTL
+219 GGGAGGNGERIIKTV
-234 TLNKETS
+234 TLSKDTS
-241 YTITVGGGGAAGSNR
+241 YTVTVGSGGAGGGGTGSY
-256 DIGLNYAEGSAP
+256 GTA
-268 SGSNGAS
+268 SNGGDGENSTACGLTGRGGTGGS
-275 SAAFDMIAKG
+275 GGSRVSIDGSYESTRGVQGTTYGA
-285 GGGGIGGARVKYYD
+285 GGGGIGGVAGTKYKD
-299 SNIESTTVKSVHG
+299 NAGKAG
-312 ADGTSYGNGANG
+312 ADGWA
-324 GNGGRGATGLL
+324 
-335 HPNPSG
+335 
-341 PAQPTAGANGW
+341 
-352 VKILYTGNKELT
+352 KILYTGNKELT
-364 PSGTQG
+364 PSGTTG
-370 DITLRSNK
+370 DITLTSNK
-378 NIFASSK
+378 NIFAGSK

-426 GSFTVEKSDDGESWR
+426 GSFTIEKSDDGESWK
-441 EYRKYTSKDD
+441 EYRKYTSGND

-701 RSDGTMACL
+701 RSDGSMACL

-758 NIEYLAKNPANS
+758 NIEYLAKNPAKS

-776 IMLDNAIEYRTAEKS
+776 IMLDNAIEYSTAEKS

-807 TAIGD
+807 TVIGD

-849 NVEIRTGDGTMQGR
+849 NVEIKTGDGTMQGR

-910 YMTLPIG
+910 HMTLPIG

-934 FNLMAVVREVSFG
+934 FNLLAVVREVSFG

>member
-62 RTKYSDKACILVPF
+62 RTKYNDKACILVPF
-76 NGADSTDYL
+76 NGADNTDYL

-115 QDLRFVQSADTM
+115 KDLRFVQSADTM

-157 YFDESASLENYS
+157 YFDESATLENYS
-169 GISYTVPGSY
+169 GISYTSPGTY
-179 IFQPTVTGEYQI
+179 QFQPTVTGEYQI
-191 DISGAGGGGGG
+191 DISGGGGGGG
-202 AVKYTRH
+202 GDVTYSRH
-209 LEHSTRTVYV
+209 GEHQTYHYRI
-219 GGGKGGNGERIIKTL
+219 KGGNGERIVKTL

-241 YTITVGGGGAAGSNR
+241 YKISVGGGGGKGAAKSLGYGGST
-256 DIGLNYAEGSAP
+256 GA
-268 SGSNGAS
+268 AS
-275 SAAFDMIAKG
+275 SGTDGSISTAFDFVAKG
-285 GGGGIGGARVKYYD
+285 GGGGKGAARVEYYD
-299 SNIESTTVKSVHG
+299 SDIESTTTKGVPG
-312 ADGTSYGNGANG
+312 ADGTSYGNGAA
-324 GNGGRGATGLL
+324 GGRGGQGKTGRWD
-335 HPNPSG
+335 STKYQ
-341 PAQPTAGANGW
+341 APTDGASGW
-352 VKILYTGNKELT
+352 VKIAYIGNSELT
-364 PSGTQG
+364 PSGTTG
-370 DITLRSNK
+370 DINLKGNK
-378 NIFASSK
+378 NIFATSK

-426 GSFTVEKSDDGESWR
+426 GSFTVEKSDDGESWK

-741 DIIYLVVKR
+741 DIIYLVVQR

-758 NIEYLAKNPANS
+758 NIEYLAKNPAKS

-776 IMLDNAIEYRTAEKS
+776 IMLDNAIEYSTAEKS
-791 SGETEIDAAE
+791 SGKTEIDAAE

-807 TAIGD
+807 TVIGD

-849 NVEIRTGDGTMQGR
+849 NVEIKTGDGTMQGR

-886 NTMDLMNFDEQNA
+886 NTMDLMNFDEQNV
-899 VSDIKLFTGDK
+899 VSNIKLFTGDK

-934 FNLMAVVREVSFG
+934 FNLLAVVREVSFG

>member
-1 MASGLTPYYLLQPA
+1 MAIGLTPYYLLQPA

-103 IEVMTPYTADML
+103 IEVVTPYTADML

-142 SDTDWRFADFEITDM
+142 SDADWRFADFEITDM
-157 YFDESASLENYS
+157 YFDESTTLENYS

-179 IFQPTVTGEYQI
+179 NFQPTVTGEYQI
-191 DISGAGGGGGG
+191 DIAGAGGGGGG
-202 AVKYTRH
+202 GVKYSKPSNH
-209 LEHSTRTVYV
+209 GHHYYCV
-219 GGGKGGNGERIIKTL
+219 GGGAGGNGERIIKTV
-234 TLNKETS
+234 TLSKDTS
-241 YTITVGGGGAAGSNR
+241 YTVTVGSGGAGGSGKGSYGTASSGGNGGNSTACGLVGRGGGGGGGGSR
-256 DIGLNYAEGSAP
+256 ESSGGSYQ
-268 SGSNGAS
+268 GTKGTQGATYG
-275 SAAFDMIAKG
+275 A
-285 GGGGIGGARVKYYD
+285 GGGGIGGIAGTKYKD
-299 SNIESTTVKSVHG
+299 NAGKT
-312 ADGTSYGNGANG
+312 
-324 GNGGRGATGLL
+324 
-335 HPNPSG
+335 
-341 PAQPTAGANGW
+341 GANGW

-370 DITLRSNK
+370 DITLTSNK

-426 GSFTVEKSDDGESWR
+426 GSFAIEKSDDGESWK

-472 TSGTCTVDLTAM
+472 SSGTCTVDLTAM

-701 RSDGTMACL
+701 RSDGSMACL

-741 DIIYLVVKR
+741 DIIYLVVQR

-758 NIEYLAKNPANS
+758 NIEYLAKNPAKS

-776 IMLDNAIEYRTAEKS
+776 IMLDNAIEYSTAEKS

-807 TAIGD
+807 TVIGD
-812 GRMYSGLTVSQD
+812 GRMYSGLTVSKD

-849 NVEIRTGDGTMQGR
+849 NVEIKTGDGTMQGR

-934 FNLMAVVREVSFG
+934 FNLLAVVREVSFG

>member
-25 ANRVDLDKYQFAV
+25 ANRVDLDKYQLAV

-76 NGADSTDYL
+76 NGADNTDYL

-103 IEVMTPYTADML
+103 IEVVTPYTADML

-157 YFDESASLENYS
+157 YFDESTSLESYS
-169 GISYTVPGSY
+169 GISYTVPGTY
-179 IFQPTVTGEYQI
+179 NFQPTVTGEYQI
-191 DISGAGGGGGG
+191 DIAGAGGGGGG
-202 AVKYTRH
+202 GVKYSKPSNH
-209 LEHSTRTVYV
+209 GHHYYCV
-219 GGGKGGNGERIIKTL
+219 GGGAGGNGERIIKTV
-234 TLNKETS
+234 TLSKDTS
-241 YTITVGGGGAAGSNR
+241 YTVTVGSGGAGGSGKGSYGTASSGGNGGNSTACGLVGRGGGGGGGGSR
-256 DIGLNYAEGSAP
+256 ESSGGSYQ
-268 SGSNGAS
+268 STKGTQGATYG
-275 SAAFDMIAKG
+275 A
-285 GGGGIGGARVKYYD
+285 GGGGIGGIAGTKYKD
-299 SNIESTTVKSVHG
+299 NAGKT
-312 ADGTSYGNGANG
+312 
-324 GNGGRGATGLL
+324 
-335 HPNPSG
+335 
-341 PAQPTAGANGW
+341 GANGW

-378 NIFASSK
+378 KIFASSK

-426 GSFTVEKSDDGESWR
+426 GSFTVEKSDDGESWK
-441 EYRKYTSKDD
+441 EYRKYTSKND

-504 AHVEKELGSTDM
+504 AHVEKELDSTDM

-741 DIIYLVVKR
+741 DIIYLVVQR
-750 EINGVTVR
+750 EINGAIVR
-758 NIEYLAKNPANS
+758 NIEYLAKNPAKS

-776 IMLDNAIEYRTAEKS
+776 IMLDNAIEYSTAEKS

-807 TAIGD
+807 TVIGD

-849 NVEIRTGDGTMQGR
+849 NVEIKTGDGTMQGR

-910 YMTLPIG
+910 HMTLPIG

-934 FNLMAVVREVSFG
+934 FNLLAVVREVSFG

>member
-62 RTKYSDKACILVPF
+62 RTKYNDKACILVPF
-76 NGADSTDYL
+76 NGADNTDYL

-142 SDTDWRFADFEITDM
+142 SDADWRFADFEITDM
-157 YFDESASLENYS
+157 YFDESTSLENYS

-179 IFQPTVTGEYQI
+179 QFQPTVTGEYQI
-191 DISGAGGGGGG
+191 DIAGAGGGGGG
-202 AVKYTRH
+202 GVKYSKPR
-209 LEHSTRTVYV
+209 EHGYSRYCV
-219 GGGKGGNGERIIKTL
+219 GGGAGGNGERIIKTV
-234 TLNKETS
+234 TLSKDTS
-241 YTITVGGGGAAGSNR
+241 YTVTVGSGGAGGSGKGDYGTASSGGNGGNSTACGLVGRGGTGGGGGSRESIDGSYQNTAGTQ
-256 DIGLNYAEGSAP
+256 GTTY
-268 SGSNGAS
+268 GA
-275 SAAFDMIAKG
+275 
-285 GGGGIGGARVKYYD
+285 GGGGIGGIAG
-299 SNIESTTVKSVHG
+299 TTYEDNAGK
-312 ADGTSYGNGANG
+312 
-324 GNGGRGATGLL
+324 
-335 HPNPSG
+335 
-341 PAQPTAGANGW
+341 AGANGW

-364 PSGTQG
+364 PSGTTG
-370 DITLRSNK
+370 DITLTSNK

-385 PGAYIK
+385 PGMYIK

-426 GSFTVEKSDDGESWR
+426 GSFAIEKSDDGESWR

-758 NIEYLAKNPANS
+758 NIEYLAKNPAKS

-776 IMLDNAIEYRTAEKS
+776 IMLDNAIEYSTAEKS

-807 TAIGD
+807 TVIGD

-849 NVEIRTGDGTMQGR
+849 NVEIKTGDGTMQGR

-910 YMTLPIG
+910 HMTLPIG

-934 FNLMAVVREVSFG
+934 FNLLAVVREVSFG

>member
-15 FTGGEISAEV
+15 FTSGEISAEV
-25 ANRVDLDKYQFAV
+25 ANRVDLDKYQLAV

-157 YFDESASLENYS
+157 YFDESTSLENYS
-169 GISYTVPGSY
+169 GISYTVPGTY
-179 IFQPTVTGEYQI
+179 NFQPTVTGEYQI
-191 DISGAGGGGGG
+191 DIAGAGGGGGG
-202 AVKYTRH
+202 GVRYSKPR
-209 LEHSTRTVYV
+209 EHGHTYYCV
-219 GGGKGGNGERIIKTL
+219 GGGAGGNGERIIKTV
-234 TLNKETS
+234 TLSKDTS
-241 YTITVGGGGAAGSNR
+241 YTVTVGSGGAGGGGKGSY
-256 DIGLNYAEGSAP
+256 GT
-268 SGSNGAS
+268 AS
-275 SAAFDMIAKG
+275 SGGNGGNSTACGLTGRGGTGGGGGSRESIDGSYQNIKG
-285 GGGGIGGARVKYYD
+285 AQGATYGAGGGGIGGVAGTKYKD
-299 SNIESTTVKSVHG
+299 SNGK
-312 ADGTSYGNGANG
+312 
-324 GNGGRGATGLL
+324 
-335 HPNPSG
+335 
-341 PAQPTAGANGW
+341 AGANGW

-370 DITLRSNK
+370 DITLTSNK

-385 PGAYIK
+385 PGTYIK

-426 GSFTVEKSDDGESWR
+426 GSFAIEKSDDGESWK

-516 TTNFLWGAWSE
+516 TTNFLWSAWSE

-620 SKAVPKMQTTRGCST
+620 SKAVPKMQTTRGCSN

-741 DIIYLVVKR
+741 DIIYLVVQR
-750 EINGVTVR
+750 EINGAIVR
-758 NIEYLAKNPANS
+758 NIEYLAKNPAKS

-776 IMLDNAIEYRTAEKS
+776 IMLDNAIEYSTAEKS

-807 TAIGD
+807 TVIGD

-849 NVEIRTGDGTMQGR
+849 NVEIKTGDGTMQGR

-934 FNLMAVVREVSFG
+934 FNLLAVVREVSFG

>member
-25 ANRVDLDKYQFAV
+25 ANRVDLDKYQLAV

-49 GPIYRRPGMKYMA
+49 GPIYRRPGMKYMV

-115 QDLRFVQSADTM
+115 QDLTFVQSADIM

-157 YFDESASLENYS
+157 YFDESNSLESYS
-169 GISYTVPGSY
+169 GISYTSPGTY
-179 IFQPTVTGEYQI
+179 LFQPTVTGEYQI
-191 DISGAGGGGGG
+191 DIAGGGGGG
-202 AVKYTRH
+202 GGAAKYRKKMG
-209 LEHSTRTVYV
+209 EHSSRTVYIN
-219 GGGKGGNGERIIKTL
+219 GGNGGNGGRIIKTL

-241 YTITVGGGGAAGSNR
+241 YTITVGSGGAAGSNAS
-256 DIGLNYAEGSAP
+256 NSAP
-268 SGSNGAS
+268 SGSNGVS
-275 SAAFDMIAKG
+275 STAFDMIAKG
-285 GGGGIGGARVKYYD
+285 GDGGTGGRKGEP
-299 SNIESTTVKSVHG
+299 NTPGT
-312 ADGTSYGNGANG
+312 DGTSYGNGANG
-324 GNGGRGATGLL
+324 GAGGYGKSLFGSSET
-335 HPNPSG
+335 
-341 PAQPTAGANGW
+341 QPTAGANGW
-352 VKILYTGNKELT
+352 VKILYAGNKELT

-370 DITLRSNK
+370 NITLKSNK
-378 NIFASSK
+378 NIFANSK

-426 GSFTVEKSDDGESWR
+426 GSFTVEKSDDGESWK

-679 IENVQIVDSAY
+679 IENIQIVDSAY

-758 NIEYLAKNPANS
+758 NIEYLAKNPAKS

-776 IMLDNAIEYRTAEKS
+776 IMLDNAIEYSTAEKS

-807 TAIGD
+807 TVIGD

-838 GLPYRSIVELP
+838 GLSYRSIVELP
-849 NVEIRTGDGTMQGR
+849 NVEIKTGDGTMQGR
-863 KKQISNCIL
+863 RKQISNCIM

-886 NTMDLMNFDEQNA
+886 NTLDLMNFDEQNA

-910 YMTLPIG
+910 HMTLPIG

-934 FNLMAVVREVSFG
+934 FNLLAVVREVSFG

>member
-62 RTKYSDKACILVPF
+62 RTKYNDKACILVPF
-76 NGADSTDYL
+76 NGADNTDYL

-157 YFDESASLENYS
+157 YFDESTTLENYS
-169 GISYTVPGSY
+169 GISYTSPGTY
-179 IFQPTVTGEYQI
+179 LFQPTVTGEYQI
-191 DISGAGGGGGG
+191 DMSGGGGGGGGG
-202 AVKYTRH
+202 AKYRKH
-209 LEHSTRTVYV
+209 SEHSSHLVYIR
-219 GGGKGGNGERIIKTL
+219 GGNGGNGERIIKTL

-241 YTITVGGGGAAGSNR
+241 YTISVGGGGAAGINASN
-256 DIGLNYAEGSAP
+256 SAP

-275 SAAFDMIAKG
+275 STAFDMIAKG
-285 GGGGIGGARVKYYD
+285 GGGGSKGKPNTPG
-299 SNIESTTVKSVHG
+299 T
-312 ADGTSYGNGANG
+312 DGTSYGNGAAG
-324 GNGGRGATGLL
+324 GAGGYGKSVFG
-335 HPNPSG
+335 SSES
-341 PAQPTAGANGW
+341 QPTAGANGW

-378 NIFASSK
+378 KIFASSK

-426 GSFTVEKSDDGESWR
+426 GSFTVEKSDDGESWK

-701 RSDGTMACL
+701 KSDGTMACL

-741 DIIYLVVKR
+741 DIIYLVVQR

-758 NIEYLAKNPANS
+758 NIEYLAKNPAKS

-776 IMLDNAIEYRTAEKS
+776 IMLDNAIEYSTAEKS
-791 SGETEIDAAE
+791 SGKTEIDAAE

-807 TAIGD
+807 TVIGD

-849 NVEIRTGDGTMQGR
+849 NVEIKTGDGTMQGR

-886 NTMDLMNFDEQNA
+886 NTMDLMNFDEQNV
-899 VSDIKLFTGDK
+899 VSNIKLFTGDK

-934 FNLMAVVREVSFG
+934 FNLLAVVREVSFG

>member
-25 ANRVDLDKYQFAV
+25 ANRVDLDKYQLAV

-62 RTKYSDKACILVPF
+62 RTKYNDKACILVPF
-76 NGADSTDYL
+76 NGADNTDYL

-157 YFDESASLENYS
+157 YFDESTTLENYS

-179 IFQPTVTGEYQI
+179 NFQPTVTGEYQI
-191 DISGAGGGGGG
+191 DIAGAGGGGGG
-202 AVKYTRH
+202 AVTWRRH
-209 LEHSTRTVYV
+209 GEHQVYNCAA
-219 GGGKGGNGERIIKTL
+219 KGGDGGSGERIIKTL
-234 TLNKETS
+234 TLTKGTS
-241 YTITVGGGGAAGSNR
+241 YTITVGSGGGGGAYAYNAGNYEDTTATSGTKGADSTACGLTGRGGGAGGAASRMYGKDGYYSNVGTQGVIYGAGGGAAG
-256 DIGLNYAEGSAP
+256 
-268 SGSNGAS
+268 GA
-275 SAAFDMIAKG
+275 
-285 GGGGIGGARVKYYD
+285 GGIKG
-299 SNIESTTVKSVHG
+299 SP
-312 ADGTSYGNGANG
+312 NGK
-324 GNGGRGATGLL
+324 
-335 HPNPSG
+335 
-341 PAQPTAGANGW
+341 AGANGW

-370 DITLRSNK
+370 DITLTSNK

-399 TVSTSNGT
+399 TVSASNGT

-412 VGENWKVISHGTWS
+412 VGENWKVISHGTWE
-426 GSFTVEKSDDGESWR
+426 GSFTIEKSDDGESWK
-441 EYRKYTSKDD
+441 EYRKYTSKSD

-758 NIEYLAKNPANS
+758 NIEYLAKNPAKS

-776 IMLDNAIEYRTAEKS
+776 IMLDNAIEYSTAEKS

-801 LAGEKV
+801 LTGEKV
-807 TAIGD
+807 TVIGD

-910 YMTLPIG
+910 HMTLPIG

-934 FNLMAVVREVSFG
+934 FNLLAVVREVSFG

>member
-25 ANRVDLDKYQFAV
+25 ANRVDLDKYQLAV

-49 GPIYRRPGMKYMA
+49 GPIYRRPGMKYMV

-115 QDLRFVQSADTM
+115 QDLRFVQSADIM

-157 YFDESASLENYS
+157 YFDESNSLESYS
-169 GISYTVPGSY
+169 GISYTSPGTY
-179 IFQPTVTGEYQI
+179 LFQPTVTGEYQI
-191 DISGAGGGGGG
+191 DIAGGGGGG
-202 AVKYTRH
+202 GGAAKYRKKMG
-209 LEHSTRTVYV
+209 EHSSRTVYIN
-219 GGGKGGNGERIIKTL
+219 GGNGGNGGRIIKTL

-241 YTITVGGGGAAGSNR
+241 YTITVGSGGAAGSNAS
-256 DIGLNYAEGSAP
+256 NSAP
-268 SGSNGAS
+268 SGSNGVS
-275 SAAFDMIAKG
+275 STAFDMIAKG
-285 GGGGIGGARVKYYD
+285 GDGGTGGRKGEP
-299 SNIESTTVKSVHG
+299 NTPGT
-312 ADGTSYGNGANG
+312 DGTSYGNGANG
-324 GNGGRGATGLL
+324 GAGGYGKSLFGSSET
-335 HPNPSG
+335 
-341 PAQPTAGANGW
+341 QPTAGANGW
-352 VKILYTGNKELT
+352 VKILYAGNKELT

-370 DITLRSNK
+370 DITLTSNK

-399 TVSTSNGT
+399 TVSASNGT

-412 VGENWKVISHGTWS
+412 VGENWKVISHGTWE
-426 GSFTVEKSDDGESWR
+426 GSFTIEKSDDGESWK
-441 EYRKYTSKDD
+441 EYRKYTSKSD

-472 TSGTCTVDLTAM
+472 SSGTCTVDLTAM

-758 NIEYLAKNPANS
+758 NIEYLAKNPAKS

-776 IMLDNAIEYRTAEKS
+776 IMLDNAIEYSTAEKS

-807 TAIGD
+807 TVIGD

-838 GLPYRSIVELP
+838 GLSYRSIVELP
-849 NVEIRTGDGTMQGR
+849 NVEIKTGDGTMQGR
-863 KKQISNCIL
+863 RKQISNCIM

-886 NTMDLMNFDEQNA
+886 NTLDLMNFDEQNA

-910 YMTLPIG
+910 HMTLPIG

-934 FNLMAVVREVSFG
+934 FNLLAVVREVSFG

>member
-38 LQAYNCLIKPH
+38 LRAYNCLIKPH

-76 NGADSTDYL
+76 NGADNTDYL

-157 YFDESASLENYS
+157 YFDESTSLENYS
-169 GISYTVPGSY
+169 GISYTVPGTY
-179 IFQPTVTGEYQI
+179 QFQPTVTGEYQI
-191 DISGAGGGGGG
+191 DIAGAGGGGGG
-202 AVKYTRH
+202 AVKWR
-209 LEHSTRTVYV
+209 EHGEHRVYDFTT
-219 GGGKGGNGERIIKTL
+219 KGGDGGSGERIIKTI
-234 TLNKETS
+234 TLSKETS
-241 YTITVGGGGAAGSNR
+241 YTITVGGGGSGGAYAYSADNYKDTTATSGTKGADSTACGLTGRGGGAGGAASRRYGQDGYYSDAGTQGITYGEGGGAAG
-256 DIGLNYAEGSAP
+256 
-268 SGSNGAS
+268 GAGGTR
-275 SAAFDMIAKG
+275 KG
-285 GGGGIGGARVKYYD
+285 GV
-299 SNIESTTVKSVHG
+299 
-312 ADGTSYGNGANG
+312 
-324 GNGGRGATGLL
+324 
-335 HPNPSG
+335 SG
-341 PAQPTAGANGW
+341 KAGANGW

-370 DITLRSNK
+370 DITLSSNK
-378 NIFASSK
+378 NIFTNSK
-385 PGAYIK
+385 PGAYIE

-426 GSFTVEKSDDGESWR
+426 GSFAIEKSDDGESWK
-441 EYRKYTSKDD
+441 EYRKYTSEDD

-472 TSGTCTVDLTAM
+472 SSGTCTVDLTAM

-583 FVSRKQFKILH
+583 FISRKQFKILH

-701 RSDGTMACL
+701 RSDGSMACL

-718 YAWSTIETQGKIEA
+718 YAWSTIETQGKIET

-741 DIIYLVVKR
+741 DIIYLVVQR

-758 NIEYLAKNPANS
+758 NIEYLAKNPAKS

-776 IMLDNAIEYRTAEKS
+776 IMLDNAIEYSTAEKS

-807 TAIGD
+807 TVIGD

-849 NVEIRTGDGTMQGR
+849 NVEIKTGDGTMQGR

-910 YMTLPIG
+910 HMTLPIG

-934 FNLMAVVREVSFG
+934 FNLLAVVREVSFG